1 MNQRREV
8 PNSEVHAA
16 AEAEGLV
23 LLSADNASG
32 FRYVSLNN
40 SSVSRPFKAQ
50 LWRDG
55 RMKFLGNFAMAE
67 EGALAVARFLE
78 SEAQQLEM
86 RKERAPAREQV
97 EAAEADPLP
106 PRLAAEVAA
115 EAEDDDDDDMS
126 AEDDYGILI
135 QP

>member
-1 MNQRREV
+1 MRME
-8 PNSEVHAA
+8 
-16 AEAEGLV
+16 
-23 LLSADNASG
+23 SAPIFEDSITG
-32 FRYVSLNN
+32 CGQEFRGGVAKFGGRGANCCESTTRGAKLGGA
-40 SSVSRPFKAQ
+40 RGGGGGGAGAGRLAQ
-50 LWRDG
+50 
-55 RMKFLGNFAMAE
+55 
-67 EGALAVARFLE
+67 
-78 SEAQQLEM
+78 
-86 RKERAPAREQV
+86 AREQV